1 MRHYT
6 KEEHEFMKDFVPGH
20 SYKEIR
26 EAFLERFGG
35 EVPKSFP
42 KGFIAN
48 NKLNTG
54 RTGYFAKGHV
64 PANKGK
70 KMSPEQYEKC
80 KATMFK
86 PGTTTNIDPIGT
98 EKVLSDGYVWIKIDD
113 KPKAKKQENWTQKH
127 RMIYEELHGPIPEGH
142 YIIFLDG
149 DRMNFDPDNLAA
161 VSKAEHVR
169 MNQLKLRFS
178 DAELTRT
185 GLGIARIA
193 SANGKRRRGK

>member
-35 EVPKSFP
+35 EVTDTFP
-42 KGFIAN
+42 KDYIAN

-54 RTGYFAKGHV
+54 RTGRFTKGHV

-70 KMSPEQYEKC
+70 KMSPERYEKC

-86 PGTTTNIDPIGT
+86 PGTTTNIDPVGT

-113 KPKAKKQENWTQKH
+113 KPKAKKQENWKQKH

-149 DRMNFDPDNLAA
+149 NRKNFDPDNLAA
-161 VSKAEHVR
+161 VSKAEHAR

>member
-1 MRHYT
+1 MRRYT

-35 EVPKSFP
+35 EVPESFP

-54 RTGYFAKGHV
+54 RTGHFTKGHV
-64 PANKGK
+64 SANKGK
-70 KMSPEQYEKC
+70 KMSPERYEKC

-98 EKVLSDGYVWIKIDD
+98 EKVLSDGYVWIKVDD
-113 KPKAKKQENWTQKH
+113 KPKAKKQENWIRKH

-193 SANGKRRRGK
+193 STRGKRRRGK